1 MTIAPASRLV
11 LASASPRRA
20 ELLERA
26 AIDVVVDPA
35 SVDESVLAGES
46 APAYATRVAEAKA
59 RLDAEMK
66 KLPKTPVKGRLTVV
80 LEKAVSLDLENGATE
95 AVKATG

>member
-26 AIDVVVDPA
+26 AIDVVVDPLTTGDQVILRCA
-35 SVDESVLAGES
+35 KSVPPGVRVILMGTQNIKGTGLGE
-46 APAYATRVAEAKA
+46 
-59 RLDAEMK
+59 
-66 KLPKTPVKGRLTVV
+66 
-80 LEKAVSLDLENGATE
+80 
-95 AVKATG
+95 